1 MSGAEHDSSLAPG
14 FHSLEVVHR
23 GAASTVY
30 RALRDGSGEPAALKV
45 MRDDGG
51 EAEIERLRELARL
64 PGMVAVLGR
73 GRTSSGRAF
82 VAMDYCPDGDY
93 AANLRRRHPLP
104 VEEVVRAGVSAASA
118 LHAVHEQGL
127 LYHGV
132 EPGNL
137 LRCPDG
143 AVLADAG
150 AVRPAGEPFPAPG
163 PDPDAV
169 LHAPPEALRGES
181 AAPASDVY
189 RLASTLWTLLA
200 GYPPFGEGPDQ
211 ERVDPFDYRDKALGA
226 APPRLPRADLPGA
239 LRPVFGR
246 ALAKAPDE
254 RYATAADFAAA
265 LSGDAV
271 AHAAPA
277 GERAPEPE
285 PDPGAAA
292 ESAADTVAGAVP
304 EGPAPPPRS
313 DASGEEERGGAAEPA
328 GHGAAAS
335 GPAPCGD
342 GVDAPARGPGDG
354 SAQWAHAV
362 QEAVDTLRGTGGQ
375 PGAGTGTGG
384 GPAAPG
390 GLPEDAWAGLA
401 GWTGSHDPHAPHT
414 GASGHGAGSAGLP
427 DGSGATSWSGGG
439 GLPFAAAQ
447 EPGPTFAP
455 PQAPAAPEPPA
466 APAARPVRR
475 RPLYIAVAVVAIG
488 FVVVTVGAVA
498 ILRPGLGGD
507 LMEQAGAGEG
517 PSPAPNGGSG
527 ASGGPSGPPAPAA
540 GTNPAA
546 APTGVALDDSG
557 DTVVVTWT
565 DNSGGGA
572 SHHVIGGP
580 VGTTPANLA
589 DAEAGATEATVS
601 GLNASQEYCFTV
613 VAVLSVDEI
622 ARSDEVCT
630 ERGTG

>member
-30 RALRDGSGEPAALKV
+30 RALRDGGGEPAALKV

-51 EAEIERLRELARL
+51 EAEIERLRDLARL
-64 PGMVAVLGR
+64 PGVVAVLGR

-82 VAMDYCPDGDY
+82 VAMDYCAEGDY

-104 VEEVVRAGVSAASA
+104 VEEVVRAGVAAASA

-127 LYHGV
+127 LHHGV
-132 EPGNL
+132 EPANL
-137 LRCPDG
+137 LRCSAG
-143 AVLADAG
+143 ALLADAG
-150 AVRPAGEPFPAPG
+150 AVRPIGEPFPAPG

-169 LHAPPEALRGES
+169 LHAPPEALRGEP
-181 AAPASDVY
+181 AVPASDVY

-200 GYPPFGEGPDQ
+200 GYPPFGEGPEQ
-211 ERVDPFDYRDKALGA
+211 ERVDPFEYRDKALGA

-246 ALAKAPDE
+246 ALAKDPEE
-254 RYATAADFAAA
+254 RYATAAGFAAA
-265 LSGDAV
+265 L
-271 AHAAPA
+271 A
-277 GERAPEPE
+277 GEAAVPAASAGESARE
-285 PDPGAAA
+285 PDAGAVGSAAAAGARAAAAGAGAAGAAA
-292 ESAADTVAGAVP
+292 ADAGASAAP
-304 EGPAPPPRS
+304 ETPGSRW
-313 DASGEEERGGAAEPA
+313 DASGEGAPGPGADPA
-328 GHGAAAS
+328 GHEAAAS
-335 GPAPCGD
+335 GPAAD
-342 GVDAPARGPGDG
+342 GGGAGAPAHGPAGDG
-354 SAQWAHAV
+354 SAQWALH
-362 QEAVDTLRGTGGQ
+362 EAVDTLRGTGGS
-375 PGAGTGTGG
+375 AAAGG
-384 GPAAPG
+384 GPAVPG
-390 GLPEDAWAGLA
+390 ERPEDAWAGLA
-401 GWTGSHDPHAPHT
+401 GWTGTHSPRT
-414 GASGHGAGSAGLP
+414 GPSGHGSEAASRG
-427 DGSGATSWSGGG
+427 GGG
-439 GLPFAAAQ
+439 GLPSAAAQ

-455 PQAPAAPEPPA
+455 PQAPEAPAPPPA
-466 APAARPVRR
+466 APAQPVRR

-488 FVVVTVGAVA
+488 FVVVAVGAVA

-517 PSPAPNGGSG
+517 PSSAPEEGPG

-546 APTGVALDDSG
+546 APTGVTLDDSG
-557 DTVVVTWT
+557 DAVVVAWT
-565 DNSGGGA
+565 DNSGGDA

-589 DAEAGATEATVS
+589 DAGPGETEATVS
-601 GLNASQEYCFTV
+601 GLNTSREYCFTV